1 MELVDLL
8 VKDET
13 NKNNP
18 SLNLG
23 KLNLLLNL
31 YYPWLLSNVKGLT
44 KYVNVNILPYH
55 NYMTEKTTRN
65 KGDKFYRSNRL
76 MKIEEITSSVRNYD
90 VGRWFRSKSNF
101 TFPFVEELQNKIPTE
116 TLGIN
121 ATYNS
126 PVIGLIGETGA
137 VESYRGEASV
147 AASLKSAKSY
157 PEIGEG
163 NAAFVNSAAPA
174 ISKPGL
180 AYVEVDKVKRKNK
193 SKNERL
199 YKMAAAIQRNK
210 YTSNLI
216 KAHKYSTFA
225 CLNLKPNDLILRK

>member
-1 MELVDLL
+1 MEFVDLL

-13 NKNNP
+13 KNNP

-44 KYVNVNILPYH
+44 KYVNVNVNSLPYTD
-55 NYMTEKTTRN
+55 N
-65 KGDKFYRSNRL
+65 
-76 MKIEEITSSVRNYD
+76 
-90 VGRWFRSKSNF
+90 
-101 TFPFVEELQNKIPTE
+101 
-116 TLGIN
+116 
-121 ATYNS
+121 
-126 PVIGLIGETGA
+126 
-137 VESYRGEASV
+137 
-147 AASLKSAKSY
+147 
-157 PEIGEG
+157 GEG
-163 NAAFVNSAAPA
+163 NAAFVNTAAPA

-216 KAHKYSTFA
+216 KAHKYSTLA
-225 CLNLKPNDLILRK
+225 CLNLNPNDLILRK